1 MPQHKDWPAHKQGFN
16 TLGTKLGAIP
26 QLQEL
31 RQKLPRARKT
41 KEANLEEQHQQIVGS
56 LIDLWKL
63 CEQNYNELP
72 RVVQVATRDLK
83 AKIAKVTGG

>member
-1 MPQHKDWPAHKQGFN
+1 MPQHREKPEAFN
-16 TLGTKLGAIP
+16 TIGAKFGAMT

-31 RQKLPRARKT
+31 RKKLPKARRT
-41 KEANLEEQHQQIVGS
+41 KQVSLEEQHQEVVGG

-83 AKIAKVTGG
+83 AKIAKVTSG